1 MRLYSPVYNVMMC
14 SIILYYV
21 WCISS
26 KLLLKY
32 FFMFII
38 VWLIRKNYLP
48 LRNNLLIMSD
58 ELLYRNTEI
67 NKYSV

>member
-1 MRLYSPVYNVMMC
+1 
-14 SIILYYV
+14 
-21 WCISS
+21 
-26 KLLLKY
+26 
-32 FFMFII
+32 MFII
-38 VWLIRKNYLP
+38 VCLIRKNYLP

>member
-1 MRLYSPVYNVMMC
+1 
-14 SIILYYV
+14 
-21 WCISS
+21 
-26 KLLLKY
+26 
-32 FFMFII
+32 MFII

>member
-1 MRLYSPVYNVMMC
+1 MGVYSPVYNIMAC
-14 SIILYYV
+14 SIILYYAY
-21 WCISS
+21 CISS

-38 VWLIRKNYLP
+38 VWLIGKNYLP
-48 LRNNLLIMSD
+48 LQNNLLIMSD

-67 NKYSV
+67 K

>member
-1 MRLYSPVYNVMMC
+1 
-14 SIILYYV
+14 
-21 WCISS
+21 
-26 KLLLKY
+26 
-32 FFMFII
+32 MFII

-48 LRNNLLIMSD
+48 LQNNLLIMSD